1 MAETVA
7 DLGEHALIEHIR
19 TRAGAPPAWITI
31 GIGDDAAVIEPAR
44 GSLDVITTDALVED
58 VHFRRA
64 WTAPDAIGHKAI
76 AACLSDLAAMGAT
89 PRASFL
95 SLALPGALPVADV
108 LAMVDAFIAVATP
121 AGASLAGG
129 NIARSPG
136 PLVVDTTAIGAAH
149 RRRILTRS
157 GARPGDVLFVT
168 GSIGAAAAGL
178 AMLEAGV
185 DRTVMDSAE
194 AECIARYERPEAR
207 LRCGAVVA
215 GHRAASA
222 CVDLSDGLADAARQI
237 ATASRTGV
245 VIEVDALPIQAG
257 ARTWASRNGGD
268 PAALAI
274 TGGEDYELLF
284 AVPPRST
291 RRFLGALKR
300 CRGLEA
306 TRIGRLTPEPGAW
319 LHVNGQMEPLARG
332 FVHF

>member
-7 DLGEHALIEHIR
+7 DLGEHALIDHIR
-19 TRAGAPPAWITI
+19 TRAGAPPAWITV
-31 GIGDDAAVIEPAR
+31 GIGDDAAVIEPER
-44 GSLDVITTDALVED
+44 GSLDVVTTDALIED

-76 AACLSDLAAMGAT
+76 AACLSDLASMGAR

-95 SLALPGALPVADV
+95 SLALPAALPVTDV
-108 LAMVDAFIAVATP
+108 FSLTDAFIALAKQ
-121 AGASLAGG
+121 AGAPLAGG

-136 PLVVDTTAIGAAH
+136 PLVVDTTAIGAAR
-149 RRRILTRS
+149 RRRILTRG
-157 GARPGDVLFVT
+157 GARPGDRLFVT

-185 DRTVMDSAE
+185 DRTAIDGE
-194 AECIARYERPEAR
+194 ERDCIARYERPDAR
-207 LRCGAVVA
+207 LRCGTVVA

-237 ATASRTGV
+237 ASASQTGV
-245 VIEVDALPIQAG
+245 ILEAGSLPIHTG
-257 ARTWASRNGGD
+257 ARMWTVRNGGD
-268 PAALAI
+268 PVALAV

-284 AVPPRST
+284 AVPPRGL

-300 CRGLEA
+300 CRGLAA
-306 TRIGRLTPEPGAW
+306 TEVGRLTTEPGAW
-319 LHVNGQMEPLARG
+319 LHTSGRMEPLARG